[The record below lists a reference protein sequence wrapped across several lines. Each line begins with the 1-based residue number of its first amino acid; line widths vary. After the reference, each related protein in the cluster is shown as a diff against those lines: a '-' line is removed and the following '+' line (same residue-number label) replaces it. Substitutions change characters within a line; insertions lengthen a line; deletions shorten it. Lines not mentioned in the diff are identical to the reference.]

1 MAAPQEPVAT
11 RSQEYGDEIDLRE
24 LALRLWA
31 RKGLILLCTVIGAAV
46 AVTYALLATP
56 MFRAEATL
64 SIRDDNQRGGLA
76 AAAAGQLGGLA
87 DLAGLS
93 VPGSK
98 DKAVAI
104 ATLRSR
110 ALIEKFIADRKLV
123 EVLLPPA
130 VGGGLLGQKQ
140 PPTVWQ
146 AHSSFIDN
154 YFKVTED
161 KKSGLITV
169 SVEWK
174 DPAQATAWV
183 TEIVARANDRLRQV
197 AIQESEKN
205 LAYLEQQAKAT
216 NVVEIQQALYRLAET
231 EIKKLMLAKGAGE
244 YAFKTVDPARE
255 PEKRFKPKRAIIAVI
270 GTLFGGFLGVFLSLV
285 LPDRRRPA
293 G

>member
-1 MAAPQEPVAT
+1 MEAQRDPVAV
-11 RSQEYGDEIDLRE
+11 RSQKDEDEIDLRE
-24 LALRLWA
+24 LALKLWA
-31 RKGLILLCTVIGAAV
+31 RKGIILLCTLLGAVV
-46 AVTYALLATP
+46 AVTYGLLATP

-76 AAAAGQLGGLA
+76 VAASQLGGLA

-98 DKAVAI
+98 DRAVAV
-104 ATLRSR
+104 ATLKSR
-110 ALIEKFIADRKLV
+110 VLIEQFIADRKLV
-123 EVLLPPA
+123 DVLLDSSE
-130 VGGGLLGQKQ
+130 GGGLSGTGDL
-140 PPTVWQ
+140 PSVWR
-146 AHSSFIDN
+146 AHREFTEN
-154 YFKVTED
+154 YFKVAED

-169 SVEWK
+169 AVEWK

-183 TEIVARANDRLRQV
+183 GEIVTRANDRLRQV
-197 AIQESEKN
+197 AIEESEKN

-255 PEKRFKPKRAIIAVI
+255 PERRFKPNRTVIAGI
-270 GTLFGGFLGVFLSLV
+270 GTLLGGFLGVLVVLV
-285 LPDRRRPA
+285 LPDRRRPPN
-293 G
+293 

>member
-1 MAAPQEPVAT
+1 MDSPREQVAV
-11 RSQEYGDEIDLRE
+11 RSQEYEDEIDLRE

-31 RKGLILLCTVIGAAV
+31 RKGLILLCTLLAAAA

-76 AAAAGQLGGLA
+76 AGQLGGLA

-98 DKAVAI
+98 DKAVAV
-104 ATLRSR
+104 ATLKSR
-110 ALIEKFIADRKLV
+110 VLIEQFIADRELV
-123 EVLLPPA
+123 DVLFDPSE
-130 VGGGLLGQKQ
+130 VGGLAGEGD
-140 PPTVWQ
+140 PPTVWR
-146 AHSSFIDN
+146 AHRKFTEN

-169 SVEWK
+169 AVEWK

-183 TEIVARANDRLRQV
+183 GEIVARANDRLRQV
-197 AIQESEKN
+197 AIEESEKN

-255 PEKRFKPKRAIIAVI
+255 PEKRFKPKRAIIAII
-270 GTLFGGFLGVFLSLV
+270 GTFLGGFLGVFIALL
-285 LPDRRRPA
+285 LPDKRRLA
-293 G
+293 A

>member
-11 RSQEYGDEIDLRE
+11 RSQEYEDEIDLRE

-31 RKGLILLCTVIGAAV
+31 RKGLILLCTAIGAAA

-64 SIRDDNQRGGLA
+64 SIRDDNQRGGL

-110 ALIEKFIADRKLV
+110 ALIEQFIADRKLV

-130 VGGGLLGQKQ
+130 GEGGLLGQKDA
-140 PPTVWQ
+140 PTVWQ
-146 AHSSFIDN
+146 AHGTFIEN

-216 NVVEIQQALYRLAET
+216 NVVEIQQALYRLAEA
-231 EIKKLMLAKGAGE
+231 EIKKLMLARGAGE

-255 PEKRFKPKRAIIAVI
+255 PERRFKPKRAIISVV
-270 GTLFGGFLGVFLSLV
+270 GTFLGGFLGVFLGLV
-285 LPDRRRPA
+285 LPDKRCR
-293 G
+293 GG